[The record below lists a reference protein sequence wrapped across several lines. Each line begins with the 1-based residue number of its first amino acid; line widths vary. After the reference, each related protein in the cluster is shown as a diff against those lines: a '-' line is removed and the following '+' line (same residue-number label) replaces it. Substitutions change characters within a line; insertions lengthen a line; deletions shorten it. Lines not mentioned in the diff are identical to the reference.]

1 MQAISI
7 KPGDDV
13 NSVVDQHIRAGCP
26 TASVKSKRNSCS
38 FKGCREKEFIPISC
52 KLCKQ
57 PFCLKHRFETDHNCS
72 AKKSGTATAAANAQ
86 AAEAAATRQRQQQQ
100 QQQQQKEQT
109 KQQQQQAREQH
120 QPPRPATSGALRG
133 TTDPFSQAAAGAWNA
148 ATTTPFSPFSGLSS
162 TQQQSSQRGQAAGG
176 GQQGAVLEGGGEGG
190 R

>member
-26 TASVKSKRNSCS
+26 TASVKSKKNSCS

-57 PFCLKHRFETDHNCS
+57 PFCLKHRFETDHNCA
-72 AKKSGTATAAANAQ
+72 AKKSGTATAAAHAQ
-86 AAEAAATRQRQQQQ
+86 AAEAAAARQRQQQQ
-100 QQQQQKEQT
+100 QQQQQKERE
-109 KQQQQQAREQH
+109 KKQQQQARDQ
-120 QPPRPATSGALRG
+120 QQQPRPTTSGASRG

-162 TQQQSSQRGQAAGG
+162 PQQQSSQRGQPAGG
-176 GQQGAVLEGGGEGG
+176 ARGGGGG
-190 R
+190 GKGGKR